1 MGRRTVSESPEVR
14 VRALGSGGGG
24 VADLPDGRVVFI
36 QRTAP
41 GDLVRIQIEKSKPRW
56 ATGSVEALL
65 EPGPDRIE
73 ASCPLYSEC
82 GGCQLQHI
90 PYERQIEWKGRFIAD
105 ALGRIG
111 GLEGIEPPEVV
122 PSPSKE
128 RYRSR
133 VTYTLRRL
141 RGGRVV
147 AGFHALGK
155 PAHVIEVGREC
166 LLPLDELT
174 NVWEALREHWG
185 PGARHL
191 PEAGRLRLTLR
202 LGDDGVE
209 LVVQGGARGWT
220 GRALVERVPAIVAVW
235 HEAAGTEKGPSLVLG
250 TPGARGGTS
259 FEQVNRDAAV
269 ALRDYVLEV
278 VGAPSHL
285 LAEEGAAKDES
296 AVELVDAYCGNGTY
310 GRALASRGWSVVGIE
325 LDPSAVELAE
335 DDAPEGFSVVR
346 GSVEMLLPDTLPA
359 DVLLVNPPRGGFDAS
374 VPPLILN
381 NPPERIVYVSCDAG
395 TLSRDLRAL
404 ESRYKVESVKAFDLF
419 PQTAHVETL
428 VALRRVEEGA

>member
-1 MGRRTVSESPEVR
+1 
-14 VRALGSGGGG
+14 
-24 VADLPDGRVVFI
+24 
-36 QRTAP
+36 
-41 GDLVRIQIEKSKPRW
+41 
-56 ATGSVEALL
+56 
-65 EPGPDRIE
+65 
-73 ASCPLYSEC
+73 
-82 GGCQLQHI
+82 
-90 PYERQIEWKGRFIAD
+90 
-105 ALGRIG
+105 
-111 GLEGIEPPEVV
+111 
-122 PSPSKE
+122 
-128 RYRSR
+128 
-133 VTYTLRRL
+133 
-141 RGGRVV
+141 
-147 AGFHALGK
+147 
-155 PAHVIEVGREC
+155 
-166 LLPLDELT
+166 
-174 NVWEALREHWG
+174 
-185 PGARHL
+185 
-191 PEAGRLRLTLR
+191 
-202 LGDDGVE
+202 VE

-235 HEAAGTEKGPSLVLG
+235 HEATGTEKGPSLVLG

-285 LAEEGAAKDES
+285 LTEEGADKDES

-325 LDPSAVELAE
+325 LDASAVKLAE
-335 DDAPEGFSVVR
+335 NDAPENFSVVR

-359 DVLLVNPPRGGFDAS
+359 DVLLVNPPRGGLDAS

-404 ESRYKVESVKAFDLF
+404 ESRYEVESVKAFDLF

-428 VALRRVEEGA
+428 VALRRVEDGA